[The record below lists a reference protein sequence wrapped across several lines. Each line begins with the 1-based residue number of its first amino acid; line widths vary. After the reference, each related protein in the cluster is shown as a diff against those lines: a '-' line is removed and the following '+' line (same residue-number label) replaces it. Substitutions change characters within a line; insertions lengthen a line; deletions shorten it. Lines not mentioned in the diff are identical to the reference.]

1 MSLGLVPNHH
11 EFNDTSYLI
20 AKNGI
25 DARSYNTR
33 VFENLKR
40 VIASRITFKQTS
52 ISNSN
57 SNSNSNSYSNS
68 NSNHFVVVDI
78 GAGLLPLLARISD
91 AISDTNDGSKSQ
103 TVMKYIA
110 FESNGN
116 LIPTIEQRLLS
127 SSFVKLNDS
136 SSNISTYV
144 RYQASS

>member
-1 MSLGLVPNHH
+1 MSLGLVPSHH

-57 SNSNSNSYSNS
+57 SNSNSNN
-68 NSNHFVVVDI
+68 NHFVVVDI

-116 LIPTIEQRLLS
+116 LIPTIEKRLLS
-127 SSFVKLNDS
+127 SSVIKLDDDS